1 MKKLLL
7 PALFLSLIGLPAC
20 YDTKLIQ
27 DQSSDKAITGFQLAN
42 QQGVVLDSPEV
53 VVNIGTDSIKIYVPD
68 TLNRNGLIPIVT
80 FTGVVLIPNNNQPQ
94 NFNNIIQ
101 YIITAQDGTKRY
113 YVVQL
118 FNN

>member
-53 VVNIGTDSIKIYVPD
+53 VVNIGTDSIKVYVPD
-68 TLNRNGLIPIVT
+68 TLNRNGLIPNIT
-80 FTGVVLIPNNNQPQ
+80 FTGVVLIPNNGQPQ
-94 NFNNIIQ
+94 NFNNNIL
-101 YIITAQDGTKRY
+101 YKITAQDGTQKS
-113 YVVQL
+113 YVVE
-118 FNN
+118 FYNN